1 MATYVTADLHGEY
14 DKFIK
19 LLEDINF
26 KDEDTLYII
35 GDVIDR
41 GPHPIK
47 LLRKLMSMPN
57 VICMVGNHELMG
69 LEVLE
74 LLNTEIT
81 EDSINNLDAN
91 MTNNLITWQ
100 INGSKTTIN
109 EFYKLSPEERQDV
122 IDFIRDF
129 EVYVKLEVAR
139 QKYLLVHAGLGNYS
153 PDKDIEDYS
162 LYELLWMRA
171 DYNQKYF
178 DDVYVISGHTPT
190 QTIEDNSRPGYI
202 YRKNNHIAID
212 CGACF
217 SEGRLAAL
225 CLDTGKE
232 YYVD

>member
-129 EVYVKLEVAR
+129 EVYVKLEVAG

>member
-1 MATYVTADLHGEY
+1 MATYVTSDLHGEY
-14 DKFIK
+14 DRFIR
-19 LLEDINF
+19 LLDEINL
-26 KDEDTLYII
+26 KDEDTLFVL

-47 LLRKLMSMPN
+47 LLQKLMTMPN
-57 VICMVGNHELMG
+57 VICLVGNHELMG

-74 LLNTEIT
+74 FLNKEIT
-81 EDSINNLDAN
+81 EDSIEELDVN
-91 MTNNLITWQ
+91 MTNNIITWQ
-100 INGSKTTIN
+100 MNGSKTTTT
-109 EFYKLSPEERQDV
+109 EFHQLSAEERQDV

-129 EVYVKLEVAR
+129 SVYEKVEVNG

-153 PDKDIEDYS
+153 PEKDIEDYS

-232 YYVD
+232 YYVE

>member
-1 MATYVTADLHGEY
+1 MATYVTSDLHGEY
-14 DKFIK
+14 DRFIR
-19 LLEDINF
+19 LLDEIDL
-26 KDEDTLYII
+26 KEEDTLFVL

-47 LLRKLMSMPN
+47 LLQKLMTMPN
-57 VICMVGNHELMG
+57 VICLVGNHELMG

-74 LLNTEIT
+74 FLNKEIT
-81 EDSINNLDAN
+81 EDSIDELDVN
-91 MTNNLITWQ
+91 MTNNIITWQ
-100 INGSKTTIN
+100 MNGSKTTTT
-109 EFYKLSPEERQDV
+109 EFRQLSAEERQDV

-129 EVYVKLEVAR
+129 SVYEKVEVNG